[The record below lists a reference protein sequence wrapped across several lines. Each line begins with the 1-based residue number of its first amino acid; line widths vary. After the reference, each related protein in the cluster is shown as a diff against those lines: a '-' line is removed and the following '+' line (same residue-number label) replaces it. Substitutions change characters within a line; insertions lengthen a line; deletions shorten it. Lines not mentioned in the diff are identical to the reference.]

1 MNTAGDEK
9 GCSSSRKLTCSCHM
23 SICSISG
30 VFSILSL
37 SSEYSLSLIHIYE
50 LLDRLDKIPGELD
63 AIHEKLYAG
72 NMDRN
77 TFAKL
82 VDQRSSLYI
91 EVENKERELKEVYK
105 IKL

>member
-1 MNTAGDEK
+1 MAD
-9 GCSSSRKLTCSCHM
+9 
-23 SICSISG
+23 ISAEQHR
-30 VFSILSL
+30 INR
-37 SSEYSLSLIHIYE
+37 INE

-82 VDQRSSLYI
+82 VDQRFIALYRSG
-91 EVENKERELKEVYK
+91 KQGTGTERS
-105 IKL
+105 I

>member
-1 MNTAGDEK
+1 MAD
-9 GCSSSRKLTCSCHM
+9 
-23 SICSISG
+23 ISAEQHR
-30 VFSILSL
+30 INR
-37 SSEYSLSLIHIYE
+37 INE

-91 EVENKERELKEVYK
+91 EVENKEQELKEVYK

>member
-1 MNTAGDEK
+1 MAG
-9 GCSSSRKLTCSCHM
+9 
-23 SICSISG
+23 ISAEQHR
-30 VFSILSL
+30 INR
-37 SSEYSLSLIHIYE
+37 INE

-77 TFAKL
+77 EFAKL
-82 VDQRSSLYI
+82 VDQRSSLLYRKQ
-91 EVENKERELKEVYK
+91 ENKERELKEVYK

>member
-1 MNTAGDEK
+1 MAD
-9 GCSSSRKLTCSCHM
+9 
-23 SICSISG
+23 ISAEQHR
-30 VFSILSL
+30 INR
-37 SSEYSLSLIHIYE
+37 INE

-82 VDQRSSLYI
+82 VDPKVIALYRSG
-91 EVENKERELKEVYK
+91 KQGTGTERS
-105 IKL
+105 I

>member
-1 MNTAGDEK
+1 
-9 GCSSSRKLTCSCHM
+9 
-23 SICSISG
+23 
-30 VFSILSL
+30 
-37 SSEYSLSLIHIYE
+37 
-50 LLDRLDKIPGELD
+50 
-63 AIHEKLYAG
+63 
-72 NMDRN
+72 MDRN